1 MSGEVGSKAPAF
13 TLLDTD
19 GNEFNSS
26 SLAGKPAV
34 IAFFPAA
41 FSGVCAEELCSFRD
55 SLADYSSVG
64 AEVVAISIDGRFA
77 NGAFRDA
84 NSISF
89 PILSDYQQ
97 STIGDYDVV
106 WPDFA
111 GMTGYTTAR
120 RSVFVVGSAG
130 NIAWKWLS
138 DVPSDLPPFDEVKS
152 QVQAL
157 G

>member
-19 GNEFNSS
+19 GNEFSSNSF
-26 SLAGKPAV
+26 AGKKTV

-41 FSGVCAEELCSFRD
+41 FSGVCAEELCTFRD
-55 SLADYSSVG
+55 ALADYAG
-64 AEVVAISIDGRFA
+64 IDAEVIGISIDGRFA

-84 NSISF
+84 NNINF
-89 PILSDYQQ
+89 PILSDYKQ
-97 STIGDYDVV
+97 TAIADFDVV

-111 GMTGYTTAR
+111 GMDGYTTAR
-120 RSVFVVGSAG
+120 RSVFVIGTDG

-152 QVQAL
+152 EVEAL
-157 G
+157 S

>member
-13 TLLDTD
+13 TLLDTE

-41 FSGVCAEELCSFRD
+41 FSGVCAEELCTFRD
-55 SLADYSSVG
+55 VLAEYSAVG

-89 PILSDYQQ
+89 PILSDYKQA
-97 STIGDYDVV
+97 TINDYDVV

-111 GMTGYTTAR
+111 GMSGYTTAR
-120 RSVFVVGSAG
+120 RSVFVVGSDG

-152 QVQAL
+152 QVEAL